1 MARQKSLKL
10 VLTFAT
16 MTDAMAADSVLGS
29 DLGRMIP
36 VPSEIHAGCGLAWC
50 ADPNLEQAIFTKITA
65 LNLAYEGKH
74 YIELY

>member
-1 MARQKSLKL
+1 MKREKTTKL

-29 DLGRMIP
+29 ELGRIIP

-50 ADPNLEQAIFTKITA
+50 ADPAKEEAIFEKIAAHHLTF
-65 LNLAYEGKH
+65 EGKH
-74 YIELY
+74 HIALY

>member
-1 MARQKSLKL
+1 MKREKTTKL

-29 DLGRMIP
+29 ELGRIIP

-50 ADPNLEQAIFTKITA
+50 ADPALEDAIFLKIAAHHLTF
-65 LNLAYEGKH
+65 EEKH
-74 YIELY
+74 YISLY